1 MEKAVWWCFGR
12 WWCFRKYFLIL
23 YQLGVLLCI
32 LFFWISLIATCS
44 IARTFGYKTIAELV
58 LQVICKLGL
67 LLYIIVVETYMP
79 MKLVL
84 RGLRKNK
91 TPKLVTYLFCLIPCP
106 TVKMLWVPQTVFG
119 VCRFKGSVRDA
130 LIIFT
135 TLLN

>member
-1 MEKAVWWCFGR
+1 VVLR
-12 WWCFRKYFLIL
+12 PVVVLPQVFLNFISTS
-23 YQLGVLLCI
+23 GVLLCI
-32 LFFWISLIATCS
+32 LFFWIFLIATCS

-67 LLYIIVVETYMP
+67 LLCIIVVETYMQ

-91 TPKLVTYLFCLIPCP
+91 TPKLVTYLFCLIPRP